1 MHSARELRSSLFE
14 IALDGRPARLE
25 DLFPGFGEQ
34 DRLGLVMSRPCGAV
48 GASALITATIT
59 AFYDRQ
65 RARGPSFFIYPD
77 YFLFHVGRP
86 LGDHAQLDIWP
97 RRKEVVVP
105 DEPESILEAVN
116 DRAITR
122 LLVEE
127 DPAGQPEVGAAEL
140 ELEAVASARDRIRT
154 CVAYSASGRARDAD
168 VRIASNR
175 VSEGYVTAILDP
187 EGRIAEL
194 RGGDGGEAAAALVDA
209 IAARMGEVAPELRRS
224 IRLSRRALIQE
235 GVPVE
240 TYRRISLEDALARLA
255 SATGTATPAPPL
267 GRDRHRPWAR
277 GGESAAN

>member
-127 DPAGQPEVGAAEL
+127 
-140 ELEAVASARDRIRT
+140 IR
-154 CVAYSASGRARDAD
+154 R
-168 VRIASNR
+168 N
-175 VSEGYVTAILDP
+175 
-187 EGRIAEL
+187 
-194 RGGDGGEAAAALVDA
+194 
-209 IAARMGEVAPELRRS
+209 
-224 IRLSRRALIQE
+224 SRKWER
-235 GVPVE
+235 P
-240 TYRRISLEDALARLA
+240 S
-255 SATGTATPAPPL
+255 SSWKPWPAPATASEPASPT
-267 GRDRHRPWAR
+267 RRP
-277 GGESAAN
+277 GGPGKPTSGSRATA